1 MVEWLKTSQTF
12 LFGSSLRIIT
22 GPPFELKIY
31 QCILNR
37 NILQISCQS
46 NFPSKNSNLGFQCD
60 PRMSWWGSFWG
71 FRSVLWLSPTLT
83 FTPLSFPIWQKG
95 RLRQQTIPTFLA
107 DYFLFSLL
115 STVKIKF
122 RKKHNRFCCFVVLS
136 FFSLPFSTLVWHS
149 FS

>member
-46 NFPSKNSNLGFQCD
+46 NFPSKIQILVFNVIPECLGED
-60 PRMSWWGSFWG
+60 PFG
-71 FRSVLWLSPTLT
+71 VLDQ
-83 FTPLSFPIWQKG
+83 FYDYRPLSL
-95 RLRQQTIPTFLA
+95 LRP
-107 DYFLFSLL
+107 SP
-115 STVKIKF
+115 S
-122 RKKHNRFCCFVVLS
+122 RFGKRGD
-136 FFSLPFSTLVWHS
+136 
-149 FS
+149 